1 MELIYNDKYYDSP
14 EYEEGKYTNEL
25 LIELQNYAS
34 DIKTRDIIIH
44 QGADWPVVLVDLFS
58 SIEWTSILKASVIP
72 GVFFLGKKI
81 NENLEAWVEI
91 GKKLKKIF
99 KKNQPARIDEQAAFT
114 IALNDMINLDKSIII
129 DEVIL
134 KIHNYNSNSDIYSSL
149 KSRPDS
155 LYLFEITTHK
165 GFFVYAIRSDGKIS
179 FKYKFGNTWND
190 FLQESDIK

>member
-58 SIEWTSILKASVIP
+58 SIEWTSILKASVMP

>member
-179 FKYKFGNTWND
+179 FKYEFGNTWND